1 MQCEALRAVC
11 RLVFVSSSLSHS
23 RYLHLC
29 FFLKSCEDGSP
40 QKEVHEQEKDE
51 EEENPRHSI
60 FERVAASV
68 RSLSFR

>member
-1 MQCEALRAVC
+1 MQQISMQTHMAV
-11 RLVFVSSSLSHS
+11 
-23 RYLHLC
+23 
-29 FFLKSCEDGSP
+29 FLQITL
-40 QKEVHEQEKDE
+40 QKEEEERDERSEEEEEKD

>member
-1 MQCEALRAVC
+1 MRVTNTQKTHFNL
-11 RLVFVSSSLSHS
+11 LGFLLNSS
-23 RYLHLC
+23 
-29 FFLKSCEDGSP
+29 
-40 QKEVHEQEKDE
+40 QKEEEEETEERSEEEEEEEEENQ

>member
-1 MQCEALRAVC
+1 MAV
-11 RLVFVSSSLSHS
+11 
-23 RYLHLC
+23 
-29 FFLKSCEDGSP
+29 FLQITF
-40 QKEVHEQEKDE
+40 QKEEEERDEGSEEEEEKD